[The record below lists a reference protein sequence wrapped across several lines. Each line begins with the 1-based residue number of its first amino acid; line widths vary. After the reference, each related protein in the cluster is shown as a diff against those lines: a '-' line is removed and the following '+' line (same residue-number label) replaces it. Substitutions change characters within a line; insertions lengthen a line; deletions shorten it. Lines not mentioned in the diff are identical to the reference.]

1 MTIPDEILDLD
12 LVKIG
17 MYIYIKRKCGKAGEC
32 DVSMK
37 ELGERFGLTRP
48 TTSRYLTELY
58 DLKVLYSNGHQ
69 TDTKRTLISL
79 KPKGLD
85 SVGGHQT
92 DTKRTLISLKP
103 KGLDS
108 VGGHQTDTKRTPEQ
122 ELKERKLA
130 FGMQLK
136 PFNET
141 YPRPMLAEFYDYWT
155 EVKEG
160 GRKMRFEKEKTF
172 EIAKRLVRWSK
183 NNYGKSISEQRMH
196 TDGTVLHS
204 EQMDYTKDTW

>member
-92 DTKRTLISLKP
+92 DTKRT
-103 KGLDS
+103 
-108 VGGHQTDTKRTPEQ
+108 PEQ

-136 PFNET
+136 PFGEI

-172 EIAKRLVRWSK
+172 EIAKRLARWKK
-183 NNYGKSISEQRMH
+183 NDDERKLSRKTSQDIGMIYHKE
-196 TDGTVLHS
+196 
-204 EQMDYTKDTW
+204 KDEFKNEETW

>member
-37 ELGERFGLTRP
+37 ELGDRFGLTRP

-58 DLKVLYSNGHQ
+58 NLKVLFQNGHQ
-69 TDTKRTLISL
+69 TDTRRTLITL
-79 KPKGLD
+79 KPNVLD
-85 SVGGHQT
+85 SIGGHQT
-92 DTKRTLISLKP
+92 DTR
-103 KGLDS
+103 
-108 VGGHQTDTKRTPEQ
+108 RTPEQ

-136 PFNET
+136 PFNGM
-141 YPRPMLAEFYDYWT
+141 YQRSMLAEFYNYWT

-172 EIAKRLVRWSK
+172 EIAKRLARWSK
-183 NNYGKSISEQRMH
+183 NNYGKSSSEQRMH
-196 TDGTVLHS
+196 TDGTVLHA
-204 EQMDYTKDTW
+204 EQMDYTKGTW

>member
-17 MYIYIKRKCGKAGEC
+17 MYIYIKRKCGKAGVC

-58 DLKVLYSNGHQ
+58 NLKVLYPNGHQ
-69 TDTKRTLISL
+69 TDTKRTLITL
-79 KPKGLD
+79 NPNRLD
-85 SVGGHQT
+85 NVS
-92 DTKRTLISLKP
+92 
-103 KGLDS
+103 
-108 VGGHQTDTKRTPEQ
+108 GHQTDTKRTPEQ
-122 ELKERKLA
+122 ELKDRKLA

-136 PFNET
+136 PFSEM
-141 YPRPMLAEFYDYWT
+141 YPRPMLVEFYDYWT

-172 EIAKRLVRWSK
+172 EIAKRLARWKRNDDERKLSRKTSQDIGMVYHKEEDEFK
-183 NNYGKSISEQRMH
+183 NE
-196 TDGTVLHS
+196 
-204 EQMDYTKDTW
+204 ETW

>member
-37 ELGERFGLTRP
+37 ELGDRFGLTRP

-58 DLKVLYSNGHQ
+58 NLKVLFQNGHQ
-69 TDTKRTLISL
+69 ADTKRTLITL
-79 KPKGLD
+79 KPNELD
-85 SVGGHQT
+85 S
-92 DTKRTLISLKP
+92 I
-103 KGLDS
+103 
-108 VGGHQTDTKRTPEQ
+108 GGHQTDTKRTPEQ

-136 PFNET
+136 PFNGM
-141 YPRPMLAEFYDYWT
+141 YQRSMLAGFYNYWT

-172 EIAKRLVRWSK
+172 EIAKRLARWSK
-183 NNYGKSISEQRMH
+183 NNYGKSNSEQRMH
-196 TDGTVLHS
+196 TDGTVLHA
-204 EQMDYTKDTW
+204 EQMDYTKGTW

>member
-37 ELGERFGLTRP
+37 ELGDRFGLTRP

-58 DLKVLYSNGHQ
+58 NLKVLFQNGHQ
-69 TDTKRTLISL
+69 ADTKRTLITL
-79 KPKGLD
+79 KPNGLD
-85 SVGGHQT
+85 SIGGHQA
-92 DTKRTLISLKP
+92 
-103 KGLDS
+103 
-108 VGGHQTDTKRTPEQ
+108 DTKRTPEQ

-136 PFNET
+136 PFNGM
-141 YPRPMLAEFYDYWT
+141 YQRSMLAEFYNYWT

-172 EIAKRLVRWSK
+172 EIAKRLARWSK
-183 NNYGKSISEQRMH
+183 NNYGKSSSEQRMH
-196 TDGTVLHS
+196 TDGTVLHA
-204 EQMDYTKDTW
+204 EQMDYTKGTW

>member
-92 DTKRTLISLKP
+92 DTKRT
-103 KGLDS
+103 
-108 VGGHQTDTKRTPEQ
+108 PEQ
-122 ELKERKLA
+122 ELKDRKLA

>member
-17 MYIYIKRKCGKAGEC
+17 MYIYIKRKCGKAGVC

-58 DLKVLYSNGHQ
+58 NLKVLYSNGHQ
-69 TDTKRTLISL
+69 TDTKRTLIAL
-79 KPKGLD
+79 KPKVLD
-85 SVGGHQT
+85 GVN
-92 DTKRTLISLKP
+92 
-103 KGLDS
+103 
-108 VGGHQTDTKRTPEQ
+108 GHQTDTKRTPEQ
-122 ELKERKLA
+122 ELKDRKLA

-141 YPRPMLAEFYDYWT
+141 YPRPLLAEFYDYWT

-160 GRKMRFEKEKTF
+160 GRKMRFEKEKAF
-172 EIAKRLVRWSK
+172 EMAKRLARWKRNDDERKLSRKTSQDIGMVYHKEKDEFK
-183 NNYGKSISEQRMH
+183 NE
-196 TDGTVLHS
+196 
-204 EQMDYTKDTW
+204 ETW

>member
-37 ELGERFGLTRP
+37 ELGDRFGLTRP

-58 DLKVLYSNGHQ
+58 DLKVLYTNGHQ

-79 KPKGLD
+79 KPK
-85 SVGGHQT
+85 V
-92 DTKRTLISLKP
+92 
-103 KGLDS
+103 LDS

-122 ELKERKLA
+122 ELKDRKLA

-136 PFNET
+136 PFGEI

-172 EIAKRLVRWSK
+172 EIAKRLARWKRNDDERKLSRKASQDIGMVYHKEEDEFK
-183 NNYGKSISEQRMH
+183 NE
-196 TDGTVLHS
+196 
-204 EQMDYTKDTW
+204 ETW

>member
-58 DLKVLYSNGHQ
+58 DLKVLYTN
-69 TDTKRTLISL
+69 
-79 KPKGLD
+79 
-85 SVGGHQT
+85 GHQT

-122 ELKERKLA
+122 ELKDRKLA

-141 YPRPMLAEFYDYWT
+141 YPRPMLAEFYNYWT

-172 EIAKRLVRWSK
+172 EIAKRLARWKRNDDERKLSRKATQDIGMVYHKEEDEFK
-183 NNYGKSISEQRMH
+183 NE
-196 TDGTVLHS
+196 
-204 EQMDYTKDTW
+204 ETW

>member
-37 ELGERFGLTRP
+37 ELGDRFGLTRP

-58 DLKVLYSNGHQ
+58 NLKVLFQNGHQ
-69 TDTKRTLISL
+69 TDTKRTLITL
-79 KPKGLD
+79 KPNGLD
-85 SVGGHQT
+85 S
-92 DTKRTLISLKP
+92 I
-103 KGLDS
+103 
-108 VGGHQTDTKRTPEQ
+108 GGHQTDTKRTPER

-136 PFNET
+136 PFNGM
-141 YPRPMLAEFYDYWT
+141 YQRSMLAEFYNYWT

-172 EIAKRLVRWSK
+172 EIAKRLARWSK
-183 NNYGKSISEQRMH
+183 NNYGKSSSEQRMH
-196 TDGTVLHS
+196 TDGTVLHA
-204 EQMDYTKDTW
+204 EQMDYTKGTW

>member
-58 DLKVLYSNGHQ
+58 NLKVLYSNGHQ

-92 DTKRTLISLKP
+92 DTKRT
-103 KGLDS
+103 
-108 VGGHQTDTKRTPEQ
+108 PEQ
-122 ELKERKLA
+122 ELKDRKLA

-172 EIAKRLVRWSK
+172 EIAKRLARWSK

>member
-92 DTKRTLISLKP
+92 DTKRT
-103 KGLDS
+103 
-108 VGGHQTDTKRTPEQ
+108 PEQ
-122 ELKERKLA
+122 ELKDRKLA

-136 PFNET
+136 PFSGT
-141 YPRPMLAEFYDYWT
+141 YPRPMLVEFYNYWT
-155 EVKEG
+155 ETKEG

-172 EIAKRLVRWSK
+172 EVAKRLARWSK

>member
-85 SVGGHQT
+85 N
-92 DTKRTLISLKP
+92 
-103 KGLDS
+103 

>member
-58 DLKVLYSNGHQ
+58 NLKVLYSNGHQ

-85 SVGGHQT
+85 SVC
-92 DTKRTLISLKP
+92 
-103 KGLDS
+103 
-108 VGGHQTDTKRTPEQ
+108 GHQTDTKRTPEQ

-172 EIAKRLVRWSK
+172 EIAKRLVRWKK
-183 NNYGKSISEQRMH
+183 NDDERKLSRKTSQDIGMVYHKEEDEFKNE
-196 TDGTVLHS
+196 
-204 EQMDYTKDTW
+204 ETW

>member
-37 ELGERFGLTRP
+37 ELGDRFGLTRP

-58 DLKVLYSNGHQ
+58 NLKVLFQNGRQ
-69 TDTKRTLISL
+69 ADTKRTLITL
-79 KPKGLD
+79 KPNGLD
-85 SVGGHQT
+85 SIGGHQA
-92 DTKRTLISLKP
+92 
-103 KGLDS
+103 
-108 VGGHQTDTKRTPEQ
+108 DTKRTPEQ

-136 PFNET
+136 PFNGM
-141 YPRPMLAEFYDYWT
+141 YQRSMLAEFYNYWT

-172 EIAKRLVRWSK
+172 EIAKRLARWSK
-183 NNYGKSISEQRMH
+183 NNYGKSSSEQRMH
-196 TDGTVLHS
+196 TDGTVLHA
-204 EQMDYTKDTW
+204 EQMDYTKGTW

>member
-79 KPKGLD
+79 KPNGLD
-85 SVGGHQT
+85 SVDGH
-92 DTKRTLISLKP
+92 K
-103 KGLDS
+103 
-108 VGGHQTDTKRTPEQ
+108 TDTKRTPEQ
-122 ELKERKLA
+122 ELKDRKLA

-136 PFNET
+136 PFGEI
-141 YPRPMLAEFYDYWT
+141 YSRPMLAEFYDYWT

-172 EIAKRLVRWSK
+172 EIAKRLARWSK
-183 NNYGKSISEQRMH
+183 NNYGKSSSEQRMH
-196 TDGTVLHS
+196 TDGTVLHA
-204 EQMDYTKDTW
+204 EQMDYTKGTW

>member
-37 ELGERFGLTRP
+37 ELGDRFGLTRP
-48 TTSRYLTELY
+48 TTSRYLTELFS
-58 DLKVLYSNGHQ
+58 LKVLFQNGHQ

-85 SVGGHQT
+85 SI
-92 DTKRTLISLKP
+92 D
-103 KGLDS
+103 
-108 VGGHQTDTKRTPEQ
+108 GHQTDTKRTPEQ

-136 PFNET
+136 PFSEI

-172 EIAKRLVRWSK
+172 EIAKRLARWKK
-183 NNYGKSISEQRMH
+183 NDDERKLSRKTSQDIGMVYHKEEDEFKNE
-196 TDGTVLHS
+196 
-204 EQMDYTKDTW
+204 ETW

>member
-58 DLKVLYSNGHQ
+58 DLKVLYTNGHQ

-85 SVGGHQT
+85 NVN
-92 DTKRTLISLKP
+92 
-103 KGLDS
+103 
-108 VGGHQTDTKRTPEQ
+108 GHQTDTKRTPEQ

-136 PFNET
+136 PFGEI

-172 EIAKRLVRWSK
+172 EIAKRLARWKRNDDERKLSRKASQDIGMVYHKEEDEFK
-183 NNYGKSISEQRMH
+183 NE
-196 TDGTVLHS
+196 
-204 EQMDYTKDTW
+204 ETW

>member
-58 DLKVLYSNGHQ
+58 NLKVLFQNGHQ
-69 TDTKRTLISL
+69 ADTKRTLITL
-79 KPKGLD
+79 KPNGLD
-85 SVGGHQT
+85 S
-92 DTKRTLISLKP
+92 I
-103 KGLDS
+103 
-108 VGGHQTDTKRTPEQ
+108 GGHQTDTKRTPEQ
-122 ELKERKLA
+122 ELKERKLT

-136 PFNET
+136 PFNGM
-141 YPRPMLAEFYDYWT
+141 YQRSMLAEFYNYWT

-172 EIAKRLVRWSK
+172 EIAKRLARWSK
-183 NNYGKSISEQRMH
+183 NNYGKSSSEQRMH
-196 TDGTVLHS
+196 TDGTVLHA
-204 EQMDYTKDTW
+204 EQMDYTKGTW

>member
-17 MYIYIKRKCGKAGEC
+17 MYIYIKRKCCKAGEC

-37 ELGERFGLTRP
+37 ELGDRFGLTRP
-48 TTSRYLTELY
+48 TTSRYLTELFS
-58 DLKVLYSNGHQ
+58 LKVLFQNGHQ

-85 SVGGHQT
+85 SV
-92 DTKRTLISLKP
+92 D
-103 KGLDS
+103 
-108 VGGHQTDTKRTPEQ
+108 GHQTDTKRTPEQ

-136 PFNET
+136 PFSGT

-172 EIAKRLVRWSK
+172 EIAKRLARWKRNDDERKLSRKASQDIGMVYHKEEDEFK
-183 NNYGKSISEQRMH
+183 NE
-196 TDGTVLHS
+196 
-204 EQMDYTKDTW
+204 ETW

>member
-37 ELGERFGLTRP
+37 ELGDRFGLTRP

-58 DLKVLYSNGHQ
+58 NLKVLFQNGHQ
-69 TDTKRTLISL
+69 TDTKRTLITL
-79 KPKGLD
+79 KPNGLD
-85 SVGGHQT
+85 NI
-92 DTKRTLISLKP
+92 D
-103 KGLDS
+103 
-108 VGGHQTDTKRTPEQ
+108 GHQTDTKRTPEQ
-122 ELKERKLA
+122 ELKERKLT

-136 PFNET
+136 PFNGM
-141 YPRPMLAEFYDYWT
+141 YQRSMLAEFYNYWT

-172 EIAKRLVRWSK
+172 EIAKRLARWSK
-183 NNYGKSISEQRMH
+183 NNYGKSSSEQRMH
-196 TDGTVLHS
+196 TDGTVLHA
-204 EQMDYTKDTW
+204 EQMDYTKGTW

>member
-37 ELGERFGLTRP
+37 ELSERFGLTRP

-79 KPKGLD
+79 KPN
-85 SVGGHQT
+85 
-92 DTKRTLISLKP
+92 
-103 KGLDS
+103 GLDS

-122 ELKERKLA
+122 ELKDRKLA

-172 EIAKRLVRWSK
+172 EIAKRLVRWKK
-183 NNYGKSISEQRMH
+183 NDDERKLSRKTSQDIGMVYHKE
-196 TDGTVLHS
+196 
-204 EQMDYTKDTW
+204 KDEFKNEETW

>member
-58 DLKVLYSNGHQ
+58 NLKVLFQNGHQ
-69 TDTKRTLISL
+69 TDTKRTLITL
-79 KPKGLD
+79 KPNGLD
-85 SVGGHQT
+85 S
-92 DTKRTLISLKP
+92 I
-103 KGLDS
+103 
-108 VGGHQTDTKRTPEQ
+108 GGHQTDTKRTPNGQ

-136 PFNET
+136 PFNGM
-141 YPRPMLAEFYDYWT
+141 YQRSMLAEFYNYWT

-172 EIAKRLVRWSK
+172 EIAKRLARWSK
-183 NNYGKSISEQRMH
+183 NNYGKSSSEQRMH
-196 TDGTVLHS
+196 TDGTVLHA
-204 EQMDYTKDTW
+204 EQMDYTKGTW

>member
-58 DLKVLYSNGHQ
+58 DLKVLYSN
-69 TDTKRTLISL
+69 
-79 KPKGLD
+79 
-85 SVGGHQT
+85 GHQT

>member
-17 MYIYIKRKCGKAGEC
+17 MYIYIKRKCGKAGVC

-58 DLKVLYSNGHQ
+58 NLKVLYPNGHQ
-69 TDTKRTLISL
+69 TDTKRTLITL
-79 KPKGLD
+79 KPNRLD
-85 SVGGHQT
+85 NVS
-92 DTKRTLISLKP
+92 
-103 KGLDS
+103 
-108 VGGHQTDTKRTPEQ
+108 GHQTDTKRTPEQ
-122 ELKERKLA
+122 ELKDRKLA

-136 PFNET
+136 PFSEM
-141 YPRPMLAEFYDYWT
+141 YPRPMLVEFYDYWT

-172 EIAKRLVRWSK
+172 EIAKRLARWKRNDDERKLSRKTSQDIGMVYHKEKDEFK
-183 NNYGKSISEQRMH
+183 NE
-196 TDGTVLHS
+196 
-204 EQMDYTKDTW
+204 ETW

>member
-17 MYIYIKRKCGKAGEC
+17 MYIYIKRKCGKAGVC

-58 DLKVLYSNGHQ
+58 NLKVLYPNGHQ
-69 TDTKRTLISL
+69 TDTKRTLIIL
-79 KPKGLD
+79 KPNRLD
-85 SVGGHQT
+85 NVS
-92 DTKRTLISLKP
+92 
-103 KGLDS
+103 
-108 VGGHQTDTKRTPEQ
+108 GHQTDTKRTPEQ
-122 ELKERKLA
+122 ELKDRKLA

-136 PFNET
+136 PFSEM
-141 YPRPMLAEFYDYWT
+141 YPRPMLVEFYDYWT

-172 EIAKRLVRWSK
+172 EIAKRLARWKRNDDERKLSRKTSQDIGMVYHKEKDEFK
-183 NNYGKSISEQRMH
+183 NE
-196 TDGTVLHS
+196 
-204 EQMDYTKDTW
+204 ETW

>member
-92 DTKRTLISLKP
+92 DTKRT
-103 KGLDS
+103 
-108 VGGHQTDTKRTPEQ
+108 PEQ

-136 PFNET
+136 PFGEI
-141 YPRPMLAEFYDYWT
+141 YPRPMLVEFYDYWT

-172 EIAKRLVRWSK
+172 EVAKRLARWSK
-183 NNYGKSISEQRMH
+183 NNYGKSSSEQRMH
-196 TDGTVLHS
+196 TDGTVLHT
-204 EQMDYTKDTW
+204 EQMNYDKGTW

>member
-37 ELGERFGLTRP
+37 ELGDRFGLTRP

-58 DLKVLYSNGHQ
+58 NLKVLFQNGHQ
-69 TDTKRTLISL
+69 TDTKRTLITL
-79 KPKGLD
+79 KPNGLD
-85 SVGGHQT
+85 SI
-92 DTKRTLISLKP
+92 D
-103 KGLDS
+103 
-108 VGGHQTDTKRTPEQ
+108 GHQTDTKRTPEQ
-122 ELKERKLA
+122 ELKERKLT

-136 PFNET
+136 PFNGM
-141 YPRPMLAEFYDYWT
+141 YQRSMLAEFYNYWT

-172 EIAKRLVRWSK
+172 EIAKRLARWSK
-183 NNYGKSISEQRMH
+183 NNYGKSSSEQRMH
-196 TDGTVLHS
+196 TDGTVLHA
-204 EQMDYTKDTW
+204 EQMDYTKGTW

>member
-58 DLKVLYSNGHQ
+58 DLKVLYTNGHQ

-85 SVGGHQT
+85 SV
-92 DTKRTLISLKP
+92 D
-103 KGLDS
+103 
-108 VGGHQTDTKRTPEQ
+108 GHQTDTKRTPEL
-122 ELKERKLA
+122 ELKDRKLA

-172 EIAKRLVRWSK
+172 EIAKRLVRWKK
-183 NNYGKSISEQRMH
+183 NDDERKLSRKTSQDIGMIYHKE
-196 TDGTVLHS
+196 
-204 EQMDYTKDTW
+204 KDEFKNEETW

>member
-92 DTKRTLISLKP
+92 DTKRT
-103 KGLDS
+103 
-108 VGGHQTDTKRTPEQ
+108 PEQ
-122 ELKERKLA
+122 ELKDRKLA

-183 NNYGKSISEQRMH
+183 NNYGKSSSEQRMH

>member
-17 MYIYIKRKCGKAGEC
+17 MYIYIKRKCGKAGVC

-58 DLKVLYSNGHQ
+58 NLKVLYPNGHQ
-69 TDTKRTLISL
+69 TDTKRTLIAL
-79 KPKGLD
+79 KPNGLD
-85 SVGGHQT
+85 SVSGHQA
-92 DTKRTLISLKP
+92 DI
-103 KGLDS
+103 
-108 VGGHQTDTKRTPEQ
+108 KRTPEQ

-141 YPRPMLAEFYDYWT
+141 YPRPLLAEFYDYWT

-160 GRKMRFEKEKTF
+160 GRKMRFEKEKAF
-172 EIAKRLVRWSK
+172 EMAKRLARWSK
-183 NNYGKSISEQRMH
+183 NNYGKSSPEQRMH
-196 TDGTVLHS
+196 TDGTVLHT
-204 EQMDYTKDTW
+204 EQMNYDKGTW

>member
-92 DTKRTLISLKP
+92 DTKRT
-103 KGLDS
+103 
-108 VGGHQTDTKRTPEQ
+108 PEQ

-172 EIAKRLVRWSK
+172 EIAKRLARWSK
-183 NNYGKSISEQRMH
+183 NNYGKSSSEQRMH
-196 TDGTVLHS
+196 TDGTVLHT
-204 EQMDYTKDTW
+204 EQMNYDKGTW

>member
-37 ELGERFGLTRP
+37 ELGDHFGLTRP

-58 DLKVLYSNGHQ
+58 DLKVLYSN
-69 TDTKRTLISL
+69 
-79 KPKGLD
+79 
-85 SVGGHQT
+85 GHQT